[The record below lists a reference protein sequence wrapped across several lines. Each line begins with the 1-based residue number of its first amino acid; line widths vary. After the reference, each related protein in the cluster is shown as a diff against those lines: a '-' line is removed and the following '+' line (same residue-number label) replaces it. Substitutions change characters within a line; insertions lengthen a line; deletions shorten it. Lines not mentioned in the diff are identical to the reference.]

1 MSSDLSGAQ
10 RPLGS
15 FVDKLTI
22 ETPEQTALDFVI
34 AGIGSRFVAVLIDIL
49 IQTAVFLV
57 FGVFGFFI
65 VADFAIAMPKA
76 GMWGVAVMILFYFVM
91 WFGYYAIFE
100 IVWNGQSPGKRIT
113 KIRVIKDSGRPLT
126 PAETIGRN
134 LMRIVDWLPSLY
146 AVGIVTM
153 LMNKKNKRLGDLLVG
168 ALVVREA
175 TLADLRPTWQTV
187 EDPFLATLP
196 LYGANQLTPDESAL
210 IESFLQ
216 RRLDLEPVV
225 RFRTADDILRRL
237 APKLT
242 IPPDNT
248 ISSERLL
255 EALSYQRRATG
266 RYS

>member
-10 RPLGS
+10 RQMGS

-22 ETPEQTALDFVI
+22 ETPEQTALDFVV
-34 AGIGSRFVAVLIDIL
+34 AGIGSRFIALAIDNL
-49 IQTAVFLV
+49 IQTAVWCVVGLIGVLV
-57 FGVFGFFI
+57 TMGLSI
-65 VADFAIAMPKA
+65 EWPNT
-76 GMWGVAVMILFYFVM
+76 GMWGVAVLILFFFVM

-153 LMNKKNKRLGDLLVG
+153 LLNKQNKRLGDLLVG

-175 TLADLRPTWQTV
+175 TLADLRPVWQSI

-196 LYGANQLTPDESAL
+196 PMGAAQLTPEESAL

-216 RRLDLEPVV
+216 RRMDLAPVV
-225 RFRTADDILRRL
+225 RFRMADDILRRL
-237 APKLT
+237 LPKLT
-242 IPPDNT
+242 IPGDNSL
-248 ISSERLL
+248 SSERLL

-266 RYS
+266 RYT